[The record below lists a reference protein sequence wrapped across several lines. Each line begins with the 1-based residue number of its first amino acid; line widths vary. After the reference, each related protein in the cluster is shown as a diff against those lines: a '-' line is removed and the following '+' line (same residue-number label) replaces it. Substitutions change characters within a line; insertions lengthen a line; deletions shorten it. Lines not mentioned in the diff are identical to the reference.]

1 VGNVGGDITLAQ
13 ISHSQVKVN
22 TVGGDVEFSSALA
35 RGGRYNF
42 QTISG
47 DLNLTLPPDSSF
59 RLDATLQGEV
69 DSDFPLKYSS
79 SNVEETDNVTRH
91 LPQHI
96 EGTYGSGDAL
106 ITLSS
111 FNGSIQLRKK

>member
-22 TVGGDVEFSSALA
+22 TVGGEVDFSSALA

-47 DLNLTLPPDSSF
+47 DLSLTLPPDSSF
-59 RLDATLQGEV
+59 RLNATVQGEL
-69 DSDFPLKYSS
+69 DSDFPLKFSS
-79 SNVEETDNVTRH
+79 SKVEETDSARRH
-91 LPQHI
+91 LPKRI
-96 EGTYGSGDAL
+96 EGTYGTGDAL